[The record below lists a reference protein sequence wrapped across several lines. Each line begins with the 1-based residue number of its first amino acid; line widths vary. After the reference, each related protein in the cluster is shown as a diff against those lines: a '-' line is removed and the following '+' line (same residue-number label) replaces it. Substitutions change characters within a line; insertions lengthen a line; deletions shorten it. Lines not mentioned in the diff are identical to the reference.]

1 MATSVSIIAAKFLTK
16 RALNP
21 NAVVAT
27 FTPIWQSKRGFK
39 INNLGTHIILFTFDS
54 ESKVDTI
61 LANTTWS
68 FDKHLMILKKY
79 DGVSKIEDL
88 DFNSTLFWI
97 QLHGLPGKFMTTTM
111 VENLCK
117 LAGQIESEGSITD
130 VDKEYGAW
138 LKASPWFGARNSV
151 VEVPGF
157 YSKKK
162 EERLGQQWSDET
174 GSSTTAR
181 VKQATLAAN
190 MTRDTYGNSPSDS
203 FKFDSFQNNTYSAFM
218 STDPFHIE
226 NNTAS
231 PTHLHTD
238 PGLFYTS
245 NITFDKKLESIDH
258 DLIKFDNPMHDMSL
272 TTVQPSHMQP

>member
-1 MATSVSIIAAKFLTK
+1 M
-16 RALNP
+16 
-21 NAVVAT
+21 
-27 FTPIWQSKRGFK
+27 
-39 INNLGTHIILFTFDS
+39 
-54 ESKVDTI
+54 
-61 LANTTWS
+61 
-68 FDKHLMILKKY
+68 
-79 DGVSKIEDL
+79 
-88 DFNSTLFWI
+88 
-97 QLHGLPGKFMTTTM
+97 
-111 VENLCK
+111 
-117 LAGQIESEGSITD
+117 
-130 VDKEYGAW
+130 
-138 LKASPWFGARNSV
+138 
-151 VEVPGF
+151 PGF

-174 GSSTTAR
+174 GNSTTAR

-238 PGLFYTS
+238 LGLFYTS

-258 DLIKFDNPMHDMSL
+258 DLIKFDNPMHDMSF